1 MGSRMLTEPV
11 ILSLL
16 KRFLKARGYT
26 NIAVVNGRTH
36 GDDLRATPPKGNF
49 ALHVEAK
56 GQTSSM
62 ENSKRFGRPFSHAQ
76 IRDHMATAIY
86 KALCMRS
93 QSSRGAKRQ
102 IALALPDIP
111 SKRNVYGPVASAL
124 RELDIG
130 VFWVAPDRSIKLD
143 ARWKL

>member
-1 MGSRMLTEPV
+1 MLTEPA

-26 NIAVVNGRTH
+26 NIAIINGRIH
-36 GDDLRATPPKGNF
+36 GDDLRATPPNGKF
-49 ALHVEAK
+49 ILHVEAK
-56 GQTSSM
+56 GQTSSI
-62 ENSKRFGRPFSHAQ
+62 ESSRRFGRPFSHAQ

-93 QSSRGAKRQ
+93 QSVRGAKRRV
-102 IALALPDIP
+102 ALALPDIP
-111 SKRNVYGPVASAL
+111 SKRNVYTPVASTL

-130 VFWVAPDRSIKLD
+130 VFWISPDRSVKFE